1 MFQNF
6 ADELS
11 GDLAVPLEIVLFR
24 IVGATLL
31 CGLVGLEREFQKN
44 AAGIR
49 TNMLIGLAACTFC
62 LITLQLMEIMS
73 TASDAARLDPIRLV
87 EAVTAGV
94 AFLAAGVVVYTKG
107 DVQGLTTGASMW
119 LSAAIGLAAGL
130 GIWPIAVV
138 VTVVG
143 VIILWVLRHIE
154 VAAGLKEK

>member
-1 MFQNF
+1 
-6 ADELS
+6 
-11 GDLAVPLEIVLFR
+11 
-24 IVGATLL
+24 
-31 CGLVGLEREFQKN
+31 
-44 AAGIR
+44 
-49 TNMLIGLAACTFC
+49 MLIGLAACTFC

-73 TASDAARLDPIRLV
+73 TASDAARLDPIRLI

-130 GIWPIAVV
+130 GIWPLAVV
-138 VTVVG
+138 VTLVG